1 MDLGFKIVSNGT
13 DNHLMMVDLTNKQ
26 VTGKQAELVLDQA
39 HITTNKNVIPNDP
52 RSPLVT
58 SGVRLGTA
66 AMTTRGMREQHM
78 PVVAELIA
86 RVINHIDD
94 ETVVA
99 QVRNEVIELCTHF
112 PVPAVGDFTDI
123 EV

>member
-1 MDLGFKIVSNGT
+1 
-13 DNHLMMVDLTNKQ
+13 
-26 VTGKQAELVLDQA
+26 
-39 HITTNKNVIPNDP
+39 
-52 RSPLVT
+52 
-58 SGVRLGTA
+58 LGTA
-66 AMTTRGMREQHM
+66 AMTTRGMREHDM

-94 ETVVA
+94 EAVVA

-112 PVPAVGDFTDI
+112 TVPAVGDFADI